1 MSAQPPAS
9 ARLIDTN
16 VLLRHLL
23 GDHALHSPAAT
34 RLIEQVEL
42 GQVNAWTTALTVAE
56 VVFVLASKRTYN
68 QPRAVIRA
76 NVLPLI
82 ELPGLKIANKRL
94 YRRVFALWLAYP
106 RLSFVDAYE
115 AALVE
120 HRSPPELYS
129 FDTDFDAISTLTRID
144 PAQTPRAPNGPLHP

>member
-1 MSAQPPAS
+1 VS

-34 RLIEQVEL
+34 RLIEQVEQ
-42 GQVNAWTTALTVAE
+42 GQIDAWTTALTVAE

-68 QPRAVIRA
+68 QPRSVIRA
-76 NVLPLI
+76 NVLPII

-94 YRRVFALWLAYP
+94 YRRVFDLWLAYP

-120 HRSPPELYS
+120 RQQPPELYS
-129 FDTDFDAISTLTRID
+129 FDTDFDAIPMVTRLD
-144 PAQTPRAPNGPLHP
+144 PSRA